1 MLDPKFR
8 SRQTYWFLSGLA
20 LVALGISV
28 IVYGYLKL
36 VPEVRGTYQHLGTR
50 VQSITANTS
59 EEIELKSILVSTVN
73 AAEEGWGAYAEEKT
87 YNAGLFF
94 LVLGI
99 FVIADHYRTKVYFQ
113 LIEKLRNS

>member
-1 MLDPKFR
+1 
-8 SRQTYWFLSGLA
+8 
-20 LVALGISV
+20 LGISV